1 MNDLNRPAL
10 YESLHHLQSMAPHRR
25 GSRKREGTPA
35 WPDVVKRTT
44 AWSSKSVWRSEGFV
58 FPKPSPD
65 PEQSG
70 REPMRHHH
78 PIRDRLA
85 VLFTFGCLTLGWSA
99 TAPRAI
105 GQVPGPEIFHKDIKS
120 PMELWDAADYLVRTG
135 QAKHAVP
142 FLNKFLESK
151 PDDATLI
158 AIRDRYGVRSILRLE
173 DDPATRPLGRPIVE
187 MLNAAVRRNATDPE
201 RIARFID
208 ALTKTHHE
216 QDYAIE
222 RLRES
227 GPYAVPALI
236 QTLQRPALGVEQRSM
251 IVHNMGRLDRSAV
264 PPLIASLD
272 SGNSKLIVDL
282 VEILGQI
289 GDRRA
294 LTGLMYLAARNRPET
309 QVGQAVRR
317 AIRKLTGESYESQP
331 RSTVR
336 LLTDE
341 ARAYH
346 THAVRFPSDPAL
358 IWEWDA
364 AANVPAPRQAT
375 QSEAE
380 AIFGNRLA
388 REALELDRTH
398 VPAQVVLLS
407 LALEKAIER
416 SGFTAFPAKDPTGA
430 YAMALASGPAV
441 LGEVLSTAIA
451 DGKFDLAAAAA
462 TALGQVTDAT
472 ALPDGRRLNPLIE
485 ALSVPSRRVQL
496 AAARAL
502 VLLEPRKPFAGSSR
516 VVPILAWFVTNQPAP
531 RAVVIDGN
539 VPRGSQLT
547 GHLKA
552 LGYDPLLAP
561 TGAEGFRLAA
571 DSADVEIILVDHHMV
586 QGAWRLSDTLA
597 NLRADART
605 AGIPIYV
612 VGPLNLNE
620 KLNYLKTSFPGVKF
634 LVQPTTPDI
643 LEKQL
648 GGRPAAL
655 SAEER
660 AGYARQAAVLLTRIA
675 NAPGSPFEPDLSGA
689 ESALTIAL
697 SIPGTSLAASATL
710 GEVPGRAAQLGLA
723 DVVIDTSKPA
733 QLRVSAAA
741 QLAKSLQRFGRLVA
755 ADQEIKLL
763 GTYDRERD
771 PAVRTAIA
779 SVIGALRPKAGPV
792 GHRLQQYEPLPPQPT
807 QAPEKP
813 ESDTSPPASDSA
825 APAEKNSAPQEGA
838 NP

>member
-1 MNDLNRPAL
+1 
-10 YESLHHLQSMAPHRR
+10 
-25 GSRKREGTPA
+25 
-35 WPDVVKRTT
+35 
-44 AWSSKSVWRSEGFV
+44 
-58 FPKPSPD
+58 
-65 PEQSG
+65 
-70 REPMRHHH
+70 MRHHL
-78 PIRDRLA
+78 ILRGRLA
-85 VLFTFGCLTLGWSA
+85 VMCAFGCLTALAVWVGSPYA
-99 TAPRAI
+99 R

-151 PDDATLI
+151 PDDETLLT
-158 AIRDRYGVRSILRLE
+158 IRDRYGVRSVLRLE
-173 DDPATRPLGRPIVE
+173 DDPATRPLARPIVD

-201 RIARFID
+201 RIARFIN
-208 ALTKTHHE
+208 ALSKSHHE
-216 QDYAIE
+216 QDYAVE
-222 RLRES
+222 RLREA

-236 QTLQRPALGVEQRSM
+236 QALERPGLGVEERSLM
-251 IVHNMGRLDRSAV
+251 VHNMGRLDRSAA

-272 SGNSKLIVDL
+272 SESSKLIVD
-282 VEILGQI
+282 VSEVLGQI

-294 LTGLMYLAARNRPET
+294 LPGLMYLAARNRPET

-317 AIRKLTGESYESQP
+317 AIRRITGESYESQP
-331 RSTVR
+331 TSTVR
-336 LLTDE
+336 LLTNE
-341 ARAYH
+341 ARAYQLH
-346 THAVRFPSDPAL
+346 GVRFPSDPLL
-358 IWEWDA
+358 IWEWDRA
-364 AANVPAPRQAT
+364 GNVPAPRAVT

-380 AIFGNRLA
+380 ATLGNRLA
-388 REALELDRTH
+388 REALELDPTYM
-398 VPAQVVLLS
+398 PAQVVLIS
-407 LALEKAIER
+407 LALEKAIEQV
-416 SGFTAFPAKDPTGA
+416 GFTAFPAKDPSGA
-430 YAMALASGPAV
+430 YAAALAAGPIV
-441 LGEVLSTAIA
+441 LGNVLSTAIA
-451 DGKFDLAAAAA
+451 DRKFDLAAVAAS
-462 TALGQVTDAT
+462 ALGQVTDAT

-485 ALSVPSRRVQL
+485 ALSAPSRRVQL

-502 VLLEPRKPFAGSSR
+502 VLLEPHKPFAGSSR

-539 VPRGSQLT
+539 LARGSQLT

-552 LGYDPLLAP
+552 LGYDPLLGP

-571 DSADVEIILVDHHMV
+571 ESADVELIIVDHHLI
-586 QGAWRLSDTLA
+586 QGAWRLTDTLA

-620 KLNYLKTSFPGVKF
+620 KLNYLKTSFPGVKL
-634 LVQPTTPDI
+634 LVQPQTPEL

-660 AGYARQAAVLLTRIA
+660 AGYAREAAILLARLAT
-675 NAPGSPFEPDLSGA
+675 APGSPFEPDLSGA

-697 SIPGTSLAASATL
+697 SIPGTSLAATAAL
-710 GEVPGRAAQLGLA
+710 GEIPGRAAQPGLA
-723 DVVIDTSKPA
+723 DVVVDTGKPV
-733 QLRVSAAA
+733 QLRINAAA

-763 GTYDRERD
+763 ATFDRERD
-771 PAVRTAIA
+771 PAVRNAVA
-779 SVIGALRPKAGPV
+779 AVIGALRPKPGPV

-807 QAPEKP
+807 QSPEKP
-813 ESDTSPPASDSA
+813 ESATSPPASDSA
-825 APAEKNSAPQEGA
+825 APAAKDNAPKEGA